1 MAAFLT
7 VIWWRDI
14 PAQVIAKDRR
24 QSHKI
29 VLHPRFQVAID
40 RAAKKAG
47 LVDWGVYLE
56 QWRKEQRAC
65 GDDVK
70 AEAEREAL
78 GLEADY
84 PKETLNR
91 LVATGG
97 LVDPTGPEP
106 RPVQGPDTDAEAT
119 SANAGAPARS
129 GTPASAN
136 LPTDAASGLVP

>member
-7 VIWWRDI
+7 IIWWRDI

-40 RAAKKAG
+40 RAARTAG
-47 LVDWGVYLE
+47 MGEWGVYLE
-56 QWRKEQRAC
+56 QWRKEQRVC

-70 AEAEREAL
+70 AEAESAARR
-78 GLEADY
+78 LEADY
-84 PKETLNR
+84 PKEILNR

-97 LVDPTGPEP
+97 LAEGTGGAEGTSAADG
-106 RPVQGPDTDAEAT
+106 RDAAEAT
-119 SANAGAPARS
+119 GAAEAAGPAAADRGPARE
-129 GTPASAN
+129 GGA
-136 LPTDAASGLVP
+136 

>member
-1 MAAFLT
+1 MAATLT

-29 VLHPRFQVAID
+29 ILHPRFQVAID

-47 LVDWGVYLE
+47 MDEWSVYLE

-70 AEAEREAL
+70 AEAEAEAQR
-78 GLEADY
+78 LEKDY
-84 PKETLNR
+84 PQKALNR
-91 LVATGG
+91 LVESGG
-97 LVDPTGPEP
+97 LADPVGLAGPNTPEP
-106 RPVQGPDTDAEAT
+106 RPGHL
-119 SANAGAPARS
+119 
-129 GTPASAN
+129 PASQSVEG
-136 LPTDAASGLVP
+136 AS

>member
-1 MAAFLT
+1 MAFIT

-40 RAAKKAG
+40 RAANKAG
-47 LVDWGVYLE
+47 MEDWSVYLE

-70 AEAEREAL
+70 AEAEAEATR
-78 GLEADY
+78 LEADY
-84 PKETLNR
+84 PKEVLNK
-91 LVATGG
+91 LVTTGG
-97 LVDPTGPEP
+97 LVNPVAPAP
-106 RPVQGPDTDAEAT
+106 RPATAAE
-119 SANAGAPARS
+119 
-129 GTPASAN
+129 
-136 LPTDAASGLVP
+136 PT

>member
-1 MAAFLT
+1 MAATLT

-14 PAQVIAKDRR
+14 PAQVVAKDRR

-47 LVDWGVYLE
+47 MEEWGVYLE
-56 QWRKEQRAC
+56 QWRKELRPC

-70 AEAEREAL
+70 DEAEAEAQR
-78 GLEADY
+78 LEAAY
-84 PKETLNR
+84 PKEALNR

-97 LVDPTGPEP
+97 LVAADPPAP
-106 RPVQGPDTDAEAT
+106 RPNDPVRRPNDPAAGP
-119 SANAGAPARS
+119 APGER
-129 GTPASAN
+129 P
-136 LPTDAASGLVP
+136 